1 MSPIR
6 STLLLGTYL
15 FVCSGKRF
23 PFSANQLTDLCDS
36 HAGHIARGNAILQEK
51 AVCIKGLLDEAI
63 VLDVLICFLGALG
76 PCLCSELV
84 SSVVGVSDLCR
95 CVGFKPLFVGDFV
108 LGLVLMG
115 NVIGTL
121 RRSVISRTKGFS
133 NDQPYLT
140 LLWRQGLVFRC
151 AGFRIVRSRCTFDLI
166 FCINNHVSSPRE
178 LLWRCS

>member
-63 VLDVLICFLGALG
+63 ILDVLICFLGALG

-121 RRSVISRTKGFS
+121 RRSVISQTKGFQMIS
-133 NDQPYLT
+133 PTSRSSGVKALYFAALAFALSVVDVPLT
-140 LLWRQGLVFRC
+140 
-151 AGFRIVRSRCTFDLI
+151 
-166 FCINNHVSSPRE
+166 
-178 LLWRCS
+178 